1 MARLWAWA
9 FTSENH
15 RLDWTLRMTTQQ
27 VVILV
32 LQVSI
37 LLTVFGFGLQTTLHD
52 LQYLV
57 RRPALLAR
65 SLLAMFVIMP
75 IVAVILVRAFELRPS
90 FEIALLA
97 LAISP
102 VPPLLP
108 GKEGKA
114 AGHAAYGLALMAV
127 VSILAIVVVP
137 LWVQLLG
144 RYFDRQLQMP
154 PAAIAKVVVV
164 MTILPLITGVIVRT
178 LLPAVATRLEKPARL
193 VSTVLLLAGALALVI
208 AAMPVIW
215 SVTEPGILRG
225 GDGVRPGRAGCRA
238 LARRPAGR
246 RLDRP
251 GALHRQP
258 ASRHC
263 ARRREAQLSRR
274 AASRGHDSAVP
285 DPAHRAHRART

>member
-1 MARLWAWA
+1 
-9 FTSENH
+9 
-15 RLDWTLRMTTQQ
+15 MTMQQ

-37 LLTVFGFGLQTTLHD
+37 LLTVFGFGLETTLHD

-154 PAAIAKVVVV
+154 PVAIAKVVVV
-164 MTILPLITGVIVRT
+164 MTILPLVTGVIVRT

-215 SVTEPGILRG
+215 SVTDPGILVAVTVFVLIGLSVGHWLG
-225 GDGVRPGRAGCRA
+225 GPEPGDATVLA
-238 LARRPAGR
+238 LST
-246 RLDRP
+246 
-251 GALHRQP
+251 
-258 ASRHC
+258 ASRHPAIALAVAKLNFPDEPHLGATILLYLILLTVLTVPYVRWQRRLSV
-263 ARRREAQLSRR
+263 ARQ
-274 AASRGHDSAVP
+274 H
-285 DPAHRAHRART
+285 

>member
-1 MARLWAWA
+1 M
-9 FTSENH
+9 
-15 RLDWTLRMTTQQ
+15 
-27 VVILV
+27 
-32 LQVSI
+32 
-37 LLTVFGFGLQTTLHD
+37 
-52 LQYLV
+52 

-114 AGHAAYGLALMAV
+114 GGHAAYGLALMAV

-144 RYFDRQLQMP
+144 RYSDRQLKMP

-215 SVTEPGILRG
+215 M
-225 GDGVRPGRAGCRA
+225 
-238 LARRPAGR
+238 
-246 RLDRP
+246 
-251 GALHRQP
+251 
-258 ASRHC
+258 
-263 ARRREAQLSRR
+263 
-274 AASRGHDSAVP
+274 
-285 DPAHRAHRART
+285 

>member
-1 MARLWAWA
+1 
-9 FTSENH
+9 
-15 RLDWTLRMTTQQ
+15 MTMQQ
-27 VVILV
+27 AVILV

-37 LLTVFGFGLQTTLHD
+37 LLTVFGFGLETTLHD

-75 IVAVILVRAFELRPS
+75 IVAVILVRAFALRPS

-154 PAAIAKVVVV
+154 PAAIARVVVV
-164 MTILPLITGVIVRT
+164 MTILPLITGVMVRT
-178 LLPAVATRLEKPARL
+178 LLPGVATRLEKPARL
-193 VSTVLLLAGALALVI
+193 VSTVLLVAGALALVI

-215 SVTEPGILRG
+215 SVTEPGILVAVTVFVLIGLSVGHWLG
-225 GDGVRPGRAGCRA
+225 GPQPEDATVLA
-238 LARRPAGR
+238 LST
-246 RLDRP
+246 
-251 GALHRQP
+251 
-258 ASRHC
+258 ASRHPAIALAVAKLNFPDEPHLGATILLYLILLAVLSLPYVRRQRRLSV
-263 ARRREAQLSRR
+263 ARQ
-274 AASRGHDSAVP
+274 H
-285 DPAHRAHRART
+285 

>member
-1 MARLWAWA
+1 
-9 FTSENH
+9 
-15 RLDWTLRMTTQQ
+15 MTTQQ

-57 RRPALLAR
+57 RRPGLLVR

-154 PAAIAKVVVV
+154 PVAIAKVVVV
-164 MTILPLITGVIVRT
+164 MTILPLLTGVIVRT

-215 SVTEPGILRG
+215 SVTEPGILLAVTVFVLVGLGVGHWLG
-225 GDGVRPGRAGCRA
+225 GPRPEDATVLA
-238 LARRPAGR
+238 LST
-246 RLDRP
+246 
-251 GALHRQP
+251 
-258 ASRHC
+258 ASRHP
-263 ARRREAQLSRR
+263 AIALAVAKLNFPDEPHLGATILLYLILLTVLTVPYVLRQRRLS
-274 AASRGHDSAVP
+274 SL
-285 DPAHRAHRART
+285 

>member
-1 MARLWAWA
+1 
-9 FTSENH
+9 
-15 RLDWTLRMTTQQ
+15 MTMQQ

-37 LLTVFGFGLQTTLHD
+37 LLTVFGFGLETTLHD
-52 LQYLV
+52 LRYLV

-65 SLLAMFVIMP
+65 SLLAMFVVMP
-75 IVAVILVRAFELRPS
+75 IVAVILVRAFDLRPS

-215 SVTEPGILRG
+215 SVTEPGILVAVTVFVLVGLGVGHWLG
-225 GDGVRPGRAGCRA
+225 GPQAEDSTVLA
-238 LARRPAGR
+238 LST
-246 RLDRP
+246 
-251 GALHRQP
+251 
-258 ASRHC
+258 ASRHPAIALAVAKLNFPDEPHLGATILLYLILLTVLTVPYVRRQRRLSV
-263 ARRREAQLSRR
+263 ARQ
-274 AASRGHDSAVP
+274 H
-285 DPAHRAHRART
+285 

>member
-1 MARLWAWA
+1 
-9 FTSENH
+9 
-15 RLDWTLRMTTQQ
+15 MTMQQ
-27 VVILV
+27 AVILV

-37 LLTVFGFGLQTTLHD
+37 LLTVFGFGLETTLHD

-75 IVAVILVRAFELRPS
+75 IVAVILVRAFALRPS

-164 MTILPLITGVIVRT
+164 MTILPLITGVMVRT
-178 LLPAVATRLEKPARL
+178 LLPGVATRLEKPARL
-193 VSTVLLLAGALALVI
+193 VSTVLLVAGALALVI

-215 SVTEPGILRG
+215 SVTEPGILVAVTVFVLIGLSVGHWLG
-225 GDGVRPGRAGCRA
+225 GPQPEDATVLA
-238 LARRPAGR
+238 LST
-246 RLDRP
+246 
-251 GALHRQP
+251 
-258 ASRHC
+258 ASRHPAIALAVAKLNFPDEPHLGATILLYLILLAVLTVPYVRRQRRLSG
-263 ARRREAQLSRR
+263 ARQ
-274 AASRGHDSAVP
+274 H
-285 DPAHRAHRART
+285 

>member
-1 MARLWAWA
+1 
-9 FTSENH
+9 
-15 RLDWTLRMTTQQ
+15 MTAQQ
-27 VVILV
+27 IVMLV

-37 LLTVFGFGLQTTLHD
+37 LLTVFGFGLETTLHD

-75 IVAVILVRAFELRPS
+75 IVAVILVRAFALRPS

-164 MTILPLITGVIVRT
+164 MTILPLITGVMVRT
-178 LLPAVATRLEKPARL
+178 LLPGVATRLEKPARL
-193 VSTVLLLAGALALVI
+193 VSTVLLVAGALALVI

-215 SVTEPGILRG
+215 SVTEPGILVAVTVFVLIGLSVGHWLG
-225 GDGVRPGRAGCRA
+225 GPQPEDATVLA
-238 LARRPAGR
+238 LST
-246 RLDRP
+246 
-251 GALHRQP
+251 
-258 ASRHC
+258 ASRHPAIALAVAKLNFPDEPHLGATILLYLILLAVLTVPYVRRQRRLSG
-263 ARRREAQLSRR
+263 ARQ
-274 AASRGHDSAVP
+274 H
-285 DPAHRAHRART
+285 